1 MNGKRSYGGGY
12 MLLSSSTTTYVDE
25 NGVTYTYTY
34 TDYSN
39 GGHPPIDKGSLIL
52 IILAALVVFALAAYH
67 FYRAYRANK
76 IKKVCV
82 EQIPALIVRIDGS
95 RGDDDHYRY
104 RYRRYNATYRYD
116 YNGRTY
122 SCRNRM
128 WGDKRTLGGLK
139 QSDTTM
145 INICPGQPEVLF
157 DRLGECE
164 RRYFLANG
172 ILQTIAGIAILL
184 MIIFRDRL

>member
-1 MNGKRSYGGGY
+1 
-12 MLLSSSTTTYVDE
+12 MLLSSYTTTYVDE

-67 FYRAYRANK
+67 LYRAYRANK
-76 IKKVCV
+76 IKKVCI
-82 EQIPALIVRIDGS
+82 EQIPALVVRIDGS

-128 WGDKRTLGGLK
+128 WGDKRTLAGMK
-139 QSDTTM
+139 QGDTTM
-145 INICPGQPEVLF
+145 INICPVSRKSYMTDLGNAKDGIFWSTVSY
-157 DRLGECE
+157 RLSRELP
-164 RRYFLANG
+164 YY
-172 ILQTIAGIAILL
+172 
-184 MIIFRDRL
+184 

>member
-1 MNGKRSYGGGY
+1 
-12 MLLSSSTTTYVDE
+12 
-25 NGVTYTYTY
+25 
-34 TDYSN
+34 
-39 GGHPPIDKGSLIL
+39 
-52 IILAALVVFALAAYH
+52 
-67 FYRAYRANK
+67 
-76 IKKVCV
+76 
-82 EQIPALIVRIDGS
+82 
-95 RGDDDHYRY
+95 
-104 RYRRYNATYRYD
+104 
-116 YNGRTY
+116 
-122 SCRNRM
+122 M

-139 QSDTTM
+139 QGDTTM